1 MMTSKTRFEFIQ
13 LADEIIDLVETAR
26 TAARLDGTTIREVI
40 AANLQM
46 SLDED
51 YYDLS
56 AREKEHVVR
65 DLTERIGDA
74 SDYVI
79 DHIIDIE
86 GNLPLIDS
94 I

>member
-1 MMTSKTRFEFIQ
+1 MTSKTRFEFIQ